1 LLAPGRSLSD
11 YDHEQEHEKA
21 ATRVRAPEF
30 PLLSCS
36 MSAIAV
42 APALVTDA
50 LTHRYGDRIALDRV
64 SLRVAPREIFG
75 LLGPNGGGKTTL
87 FRILST
93 LVRPDSGSASILGL
107 DLLRDTGALRS
118 RIGVVF
124 QAPSLDKK
132 LRVRENLEHQGHLY
146 GLAGAALRERID
158 HLLLEFNLRDRA
170 RDLVET
176 LSGGLQRR
184 VEIAKSL
191 LHRPEL
197 LLLDEPSTGLDP
209 GARIDLWQTL
219 YRLRDRQNVTVL
231 LTTHLMEEAERCDR
245 VAIIDHGRIVALNTP
260 DALRAEI
267 GGDVISAR
275 AKDAASLGERIA
287 TALAVE
293 VSVLNDEV
301 RIEHADG
308 SGFITRLLEAFPGE
322 IDSVTLAKPTLED
335 VFIARTGRHLSEDL

>member
-1 LLAPGRSLSD
+1 
-11 YDHEQEHEKA
+11 
-21 ATRVRAPEF
+21 
-30 PLLSCS
+30 
-36 MSAIAV
+36 MSAGAEIAL
-42 APALVTDA
+42 ALVTKK
-50 LTHRYGDRIALDRV
+50 LIHRYGERVALDQV
-64 SLRVAPREIFG
+64 SLKVASGEIFG

-93 LVRPDSGSASILGL
+93 LVRPTSGSARILGL
-107 DLLRDTGALRS
+107 DLGRETDALRS
-118 RIGVVF
+118 RLGVVF

-132 LRVRENLEHQGHLY
+132 LKVRENLAHQGHLY
-146 GLAGAALRERID
+146 GLAGAALRRRID

-170 RDLVET
+170 GDLVET

-191 LHRPEL
+191 LHHPEL

-219 YRLRDRQNVTVL
+219 YRLRDQQKVTVL

-245 VAIIDHGRIVALNTP
+245 VAIIDQGRIVAEGAPEN
-260 DALRAEI
+260 LRAEI

-275 AKDAASLGERIA
+275 SRDATSLGEKIVASLG
-287 TALAVE
+287 VE

-301 RIEHADG
+301 RIEHPDG
-308 SGFITRLLEAFPGE
+308 ASFIARLLQKFPGE
-322 IDSVTLAKPTLED
+322 INSVTLAKPTLED
-335 VFIARTGRHLSEDL
+335 LFIARTGHRLNEADAET

>member
-1 LLAPGRSLSD
+1 MVPSMQTHDHLAAALST
-11 YDHEQEHEKA
+11 KG
-21 ATRVRAPEF
+21 
-30 PLLSCS
+30 
-36 MSAIAV
+36 
-42 APALVTDA
+42 
-50 LTHRYGDRIALDRV
+50 LTHRYGDRLALDDV
-64 SLRVAPREIFG
+64 SLRVAAREIFG

-93 LVRPDSGSASILGL
+93 LVRPTSGTASILGL
-107 DLLRDTGALRS
+107 DLRRDVTALRA

-132 LRVRENLEHQGHLY
+132 LRVRENLAHQGHLY
-146 GLAGAALRERID
+146 GLSGAALQKRID
-158 HLLLEFNLRDRA
+158 HLLIEFNLRERA

-231 LTTHLMEEAERCDR
+231 MTTHLMEEAERCDR
-245 VAIIDHGRIVALNTP
+245 VAIIDQGRIVAEGTP
-260 DALRAEI
+260 EELRAEI

-275 AKDAASLGERIA
+275 SRDATSLGEKIA
-287 TALAVE
+287 DSLGLE
-293 VSVLNDEV
+293 VNVLNDEV
-301 RIEHADG
+301 RMEHPDG
-308 SGFITRLLEAFPGE
+308 ASFVARLAATFPGE

-335 VFIARTGRHLSEDL
+335 VFIAKTGRRLSEDEID

>member
-1 LLAPGRSLSD
+1 MHAP
-11 YDHEQEHEKA
+11 A
-21 ATRVRAPEF
+21 NA
-30 PLLSCS
+30 
-36 MSAIAV
+36 
-42 APALVTDA
+42 APALTTSE
-50 LTHRYGDRIALDRV
+50 LIHRYGERVALDRV
-64 SLRVAPREIFG
+64 SIRVAAGEIFG

-93 LVRPDSGSASILGL
+93 LVRPTSGSATILGL

-118 RIGVVF
+118 RLGVVF

-132 LRVRENLEHQGHLY
+132 LTVRENLAHQGHLY
-146 GLAGAALRERID
+146 GLARSALRERVD

-170 RDLVET
+170 GDLVET

-209 GARIDLWQTL
+209 GTRIDLWQTL
-219 YRLRDRQNVTVL
+219 YRLRDQQRVTAL

-245 VAIIDHGRIVALNTP
+245 VAIIDLGRIVAEGTP
-260 DALRAEI
+260 EELRAGI
-267 GGDVISAR
+267 GGEIVSAR
-275 AKDAASLGERIA
+275 SRDATSLGERIA
-287 TALAVE
+287 QSLGVE

-301 RIEHADG
+301 RIEQQDG
-308 SGFITRLLEAFPGE
+308 ASFITRLVAVFPGE

-335 VFIARTGRHLSEDL
+335 VFIARTGRRLSEGAED

>member
-1 LLAPGRSLSD
+1 MQVTD
-11 YDHEQEHEKA
+11 
-21 ATRVRAPEF
+21 V
-30 PLLSCS
+30 
-36 MSAIAV
+36 AV
-42 APALVTDA
+42 PALKTSE
-50 LTHRYGDRIALDRV
+50 LTHRYGDRVALDRV
-64 SLRVAPREIFG
+64 SLQVMAREIFG

-93 LVRPDSGSASILGL
+93 LVRPTSGSASILGL

-132 LRVRENLEHQGHLY
+132 LKVHENLSHQGRLY
-146 GLAGAALRERID
+146 GMAGAALRERIE
-158 HLLLEFNLRDRA
+158 HLLLEFNLCDRRD
-170 RDLVET
+170 DLVET

-191 LHRPEL
+191 LHSPEL

-219 YRLRDRQNVTVL
+219 YRLRDQQAVSIL

-245 VAIIDHGRIVALNTP
+245 VAIIDHGRIVASGAP
-260 DALRAEI
+260 EQLRAEI
-267 GGDVISAR
+267 GGDVVSAR
-275 AKDAASLGERIA
+275 SRDATSLGEKVARS
-287 TALAVE
+287 LGVE
-293 VSVLNDEV
+293 VNVLNDEV
-301 RIEHADG
+301 RIEQPDG
-308 SGFITRLLEAFPGE
+308 SAFITRLVQAFPGE

-335 VFIARTGRHLSEDL
+335 VFIARTGRRLSEGDKA

>member
-1 LLAPGRSLSD
+1 MHDIG
-11 YDHEQEHEKA
+11 KA
-21 ATRVRAPEF
+21 
-30 PLLSCS
+30 S
-36 MSAIAV
+36 
-42 APALVTDA
+42 PALAIDN
-50 LTHRYGDRIALDRV
+50 LTHRYGERVALERV
-64 SLRVAPREIFG
+64 SLRVAPGEIFG

-93 LVRPDSGSASILGL
+93 LVRPTSGSAEIFGL
-107 DLLRDTGALRS
+107 DLLRDTGALRH
-118 RIGVVF
+118 RLGVVF

-132 LRVRENLEHQGHLY
+132 LKVRENLAHQGHLY
-146 GLAGAALRERID
+146 GLAGAALRERVD

-170 RDLVET
+170 NDLAET

-191 LHRPEL
+191 LHRPEM

-219 YRLRDRQNVTVL
+219 YRLRDEQGVTVL

-245 VAIIDHGRIVALNTP
+245 VAIIDRGRIVAEGEP
-260 DALRAEI
+260 ESLRAAI
-267 GGDVISAR
+267 GGEVISAR
-275 AKDAASLGERIA
+275 SRNASSLGERI
-287 TALAVE
+287 TQSLGVE

-301 RIEHADG
+301 RIEQREGA
-308 SGFITRLLEAFPGE
+308 SFITRLVEAFPGE

-335 VFIARTGRHLSEDL
+335 VFIARTGRRLREEQEETAA

>member
-1 LLAPGRSLSD
+1 MVSSMQAH
-11 YDHEQEHEKA
+11 DH
-21 ATRVRAPEF
+21 
-30 PLLSCS
+30 L
-36 MSAIAV
+36 
-42 APALVTDA
+42 APALSTKG
-50 LTHRYGDRIALDRV
+50 LTHRYGDRLALDDV

-93 LVRPDSGSASILGL
+93 LVRPTSGTASILGL
-107 DLLRDTGALRS
+107 DLLRDTTALRA

-132 LRVRENLEHQGHLY
+132 LRVRENLAHQGHLY
-146 GLAGAALRERID
+146 GLSGAALHERID
-158 HLLLEFNLRDRA
+158 HLLIEFNLRDRA

-219 YRLRDRQNVTVL
+219 YRLRDQQNVTVL

-245 VAIIDHGRIVALNTP
+245 VAIIDQGRIVAKGTP
-260 DALRAEI
+260 EELRAEI

-275 AKDAASLGERIA
+275 SRDATSLGGKIA
-287 TALAVE
+287 DSLGVE
-293 VSVLNDEV
+293 VNVLNDEV
-301 RIEHADG
+301 RIEHPDG
-308 SGFITRLLEAFPGE
+308 AGFVARLAAAFPGE

-335 VFIARTGRHLSEDL
+335 VFIAKTGRRLSEDEIA

>member
-1 LLAPGRSLSD
+1 MPASENPASALT
-11 YDHEQEHEKA
+11 
-21 ATRVRAPEF
+21 TR
-30 PLLSCS
+30 
-36 MSAIAV
+36 
-42 APALVTDA
+42 D
-50 LTHRYGDRIALDRV
+50 LTHRYGDRVALDHF
-64 SLRVAPREIFG
+64 SLQVARREIFG

-93 LVRPDSGSASILGL
+93 LVRPTSGSASILGL
-107 DLLRDTGALRS
+107 DLLRDTGALRG

-132 LRVRENLEHQGHLY
+132 LKVRENLMHQGHLY

-170 RDLVET
+170 GDLVET

-219 YRLRDRQNVTVL
+219 YRLRDQQDVTVL

-245 VAIIDHGRIVALNTP
+245 VAIIDRGKIVASGP
-260 DALRAEI
+260 PEQLRAEI
-267 GGDVISAR
+267 GGDVVSAR
-275 AKDAASLGERIA
+275 SPDATSLGQRIVES
-287 TALAVE
+287 LAVE

-301 RIEHADG
+301 RIEQPDG
-308 SGFITRLLEAFPGE
+308 ASFIARLVAAFPGE

-335 VFIARTGRHLSEDL
+335 VFIAHTGRRLAEETS

>member
-1 LLAPGRSLSD
+1 MVLSMQASED
-11 YDHEQEHEKA
+11 A
-21 ATRVRAPEF
+21 
-30 PLLSCS
+30 
-36 MSAIAV
+36 
-42 APALVTDA
+42 APALATSG
-50 LTHRYGDRIALDRV
+50 LTHRYGDRLALDDV
-64 SLRVAPREIFG
+64 TLRVAPREIFG

-93 LVRPDSGSASILGL
+93 LVRPTSGSASILGF
-107 DLLRDTGALRS
+107 DLLRDPAALRS

-132 LRVRENLEHQGHLY
+132 LRVRENLAHQGHLY
-146 GLAGAALRERID
+146 GLSGSALRERID
-158 HLLLEFNLRDRA
+158 HLLIEFNLRDRA
-170 RDLVET
+170 RDLVEM

-209 GARIDLWQTL
+209 GARIDLWQTI
-219 YRLRDRQNVTVL
+219 YRLRDQQDVTVL

-245 VAIIDHGRIVALNTP
+245 IAIIDHGRIVALDTP
-260 DALRAEI
+260 EKLCAGI

-275 AKDAASLGERIA
+275 AKDPTSLAERIA
-287 TALAVE
+287 QSLGVE

-301 RIEHADG
+301 RIEQPDG
-308 SGFITRLLEAFPGE
+308 PSFIIRLLAAFPGE
-322 IDSVTLAKPTLED
+322 IDSVTLAKPTLKD
-335 VFIARTGRHLSEDL
+335 VFIAKTGRRLSEGDEKV

>member
-1 LLAPGRSLSD
+1 MTVT
-11 YDHEQEHEKA
+11 EIA
-21 ATRVRAPEF
+21 A
-30 PLLSCS
+30 S
-36 MSAIAV
+36 
-42 APALVTDA
+42 ALVTRE
-50 LTHRYGDRIALDRV
+50 LTHRYGDRLALDRV
-64 SLRVAPREIFG
+64 SLQVAPGEVFG

-93 LVRPDSGSASILGL
+93 LVRPTSGTATILGL
-107 DLLRDTGALRS
+107 DLLRDTGVLRS
-118 RIGVVF
+118 RLGVVF

-132 LRVRENLEHQGHLY
+132 LTVRENLAHQGHLY
-146 GLAGAALRERID
+146 GLIGSALRERID

-184 VEIAKSL
+184 VEIAKCL

-219 YRLRDRQNVTVL
+219 YRLRDQQAATIL

-245 VAIIDHGRIVALNTP
+245 VAIIDHGKIVAEGAP
-260 DALRAEI
+260 EALRAEI
-267 GGDVISAR
+267 GGEVISAR
-275 AKDAASLGERIA
+275 TKDATTLAERIVESLG
-287 TALAVE
+287 VE

-301 RIEHADG
+301 RIEQPEGA
-308 SGFITRLLEAFPGE
+308 SFIARLVEAFPGE

-335 VFIARTGRHLSEDL
+335 VFIAKTGRRLSEESEA

>member
-1 LLAPGRSLSD
+1 MVPSMQTHDHLAAALST
-11 YDHEQEHEKA
+11 KG
-21 ATRVRAPEF
+21 
-30 PLLSCS
+30 
-36 MSAIAV
+36 
-42 APALVTDA
+42 
-50 LTHRYGDRIALDRV
+50 LTHRYGDRLALDDV
-64 SLRVAPREIFG
+64 SLRVAAREIFG

-93 LVRPDSGSASILGL
+93 LVRPTSGTASILGL
-107 DLLRDTGALRS
+107 DLRRDVTALRA

-132 LRVRENLEHQGHLY
+132 LRVRENLAHQGHLY
-146 GLAGAALRERID
+146 GLSGAALQERID
-158 HLLLEFNLRDRA
+158 HLLIEFNLRERA

-219 YRLRDRQNVTVL
+219 YRLRDQQNVTVL
-231 LTTHLMEEAERCDR
+231 MTTHLMEEAERCDR
-245 VAIIDHGRIVALNTP
+245 VAIIDQGRIVAEGTP
-260 DALRAEI
+260 EELRAEI

-275 AKDAASLGERIA
+275 SRDATSLGEKIA
-287 TALAVE
+287 DSLGLE
-293 VSVLNDEV
+293 VNVLNDEV
-301 RIEHADG
+301 RMEHPDG
-308 SGFITRLLEAFPGE
+308 ASFVARLAATFPGE

-335 VFIARTGRHLSEDL
+335 VFIAKTGRRLSEDEID

>member
-1 LLAPGRSLSD
+1 MQAS
-11 YDHEQEHEKA
+11 EHA
-21 ATRVRAPEF
+21 SPALATRG
-30 PLLSCS
+30 
-36 MSAIAV
+36 
-42 APALVTDA
+42 
-50 LTHRYGDRIALDRV
+50 LTHRYGDRLALDDV
-64 SLRVAPREIFG
+64 SLRIAPREIFG

-87 FRILST
+87 FRTLST
-93 LVRPDSGSASILGL
+93 LIRPTTGSASILGL
-107 DLLRDTGALRS
+107 DLLRDTATLRS

-132 LRVRENLEHQGHLY
+132 LRVRENLVHQGHLY
-146 GLAGAALRERID
+146 GLSGAALRERID
-158 HLLLEFNLRDRA
+158 HLLIEFNLRDRA
-170 RDLVET
+170 PDLVET

-219 YRLRDRQNVTVL
+219 YRLRDQQDVTVL

-245 VAIIDHGRIVALNTP
+245 VAIIDHGRIVALDTP
-260 DALRAEI
+260 EKLCAGI

-275 AKDAASLGERIA
+275 AKDANSLAERIA
-287 TALAVE
+287 QSLGVE

-301 RIEHADG
+301 RIEQPEG
-308 SGFITRLLEAFPGE
+308 PSFIARLMAAFAGE
-322 IDSVTLAKPTLED
+322 IDSITLAKPTLED
-335 VFIARTGRHLSEDL
+335 VFIAKTGRRLSEENEKV

>member
-1 LLAPGRSLSD
+1 M
-11 YDHEQEHEKA
+11 A
-21 ATRVRAPEF
+21 ALET
-30 PLLSCS
+30 
-36 MSAIAV
+36 V
-42 APALVTDA
+42 APALVTSD
-50 LTHRYGDRIALDRV
+50 LTHRYGDRLALHAV

-93 LVRPDSGSASILGL
+93 LVRPTSGSASILGF
-107 DLLRDTGALRS
+107 DLVRESGALRS
-118 RIGVVF
+118 HLGVVF

-132 LRVRENLEHQGHLY
+132 LKVRENLAHQGHLY

-170 RDLVET
+170 HDLVET

-184 VEIAKSL
+184 VEIAKCL

-219 YRLRDRQNVTVL
+219 YRLRDQQGVTVL

-245 VAIIDHGRIVALNTP
+245 IAIIDRGRIVALDTP
-260 DALRAEI
+260 EALRAEI
-267 GGDVISAR
+267 GGEVISAR
-275 AKDAASLGERIA
+275 TKDATTLAQRIVESLG
-287 TALAVE
+287 VE

-301 RIEHADG
+301 RIEQPEGA
-308 SGFITRLLEAFPGE
+308 SCIARLVEAFPGE

-335 VFIARTGRHLSEDL
+335 VFIAKTGRRLSEESETM

>member
-1 LLAPGRSLSD
+1 MPDPA
-11 YDHEQEHEKA
+11 
-21 ATRVRAPEF
+21 F
-30 PLLSCS
+30 
-36 MSAIAV
+36 
-42 APALVTDA
+42 APALRTSE
-50 LTHRYGDRIALDRV
+50 LTHRYGDRVALDRV
-64 SLRVAPREIFG
+64 TLAVAPREIFG

-93 LVRPDSGSASILGL
+93 LVRPTSGSAEILGL
-107 DLLRDTGALRS
+107 DLLTATAALRS

-132 LRVRENLEHQGHLY
+132 LKVRENLAHQGRLY
-146 GLAGAALRERID
+146 GIAGRALRERID
-158 HLLLEFNLRDRA
+158 HLLLEFNLRERA
-170 RDLVET
+170 NDLVET

-184 VEIAKSL
+184 LEIAKSL

-219 YRLRDRQNVTVL
+219 YRLRDQQGVTVL

-245 VAIIDHGRIVALNTP
+245 VAIIDRGKIVALNTP
-260 DALRAEI
+260 NALRAEI
-267 GGDVISAR
+267 GGEVISAR
-275 AKDAASLGERIA
+275 TQDATSLGERIA
-287 TALAVE
+287 QSLGVE

-301 RIEHADG
+301 RIEHPEGAA
-308 SGFITRLLEAFPGE
+308 FIATLVGKFPGE

-335 VFIARTGRHLSEDL
+335 VFIARTGRRLEDGASL

>member
-1 LLAPGRSLSD
+1 MTVAENTATALTTSD
-11 YDHEQEHEKA
+11 
-21 ATRVRAPEF
+21 
-30 PLLSCS
+30 
-36 MSAIAV
+36 
-42 APALVTDA
+42 

-64 SLRVAPREIFG
+64 SLRIAPREIFG

-93 LVRPDSGSASILGL
+93 LVRPSDGSASILGL
-107 DLLRDTGALRS
+107 DLLRDTAVLRS

-132 LRVRENLEHQGHLY
+132 LRVRENLAHQGHLY
-146 GLAGAALRERID
+146 GLSGGALHERID
-158 HLLLEFNLRDRA
+158 HLLFEFNLRDRA

-219 YRLRDRQNVTVL
+219 YRLRDQQDVTVL

-245 VAIIDHGRIVALNTP
+245 VAIIDRGKIVALNMP

-275 AKDAASLGERIA
+275 TKDATSLGERIA
-287 TALAVE
+287 TTLEVE

-301 RIEHADG
+301 RIEHSDG
-308 SGFITRLLEAFPGE
+308 PAFITRLLESFPGE

-335 VFIARTGRHLSEDL
+335 VFIAKTGRRLSEEQADA

>member
-1 LLAPGRSLSD
+1 
-11 YDHEQEHEKA
+11 
-21 ATRVRAPEF
+21 
-30 PLLSCS
+30 
-36 MSAIAV
+36 MSAGAEIAL
-42 APALVTDA
+42 ALVTKE
-50 LTHRYGDRIALDRV
+50 LIHRYGERVALDQV
-64 SLRVAPREIFG
+64 SLKVASGEIFG

-93 LVRPDSGSASILGL
+93 LVRPTSGSARILGL
-107 DLLRDTGALRS
+107 DLGRETDALRS
-118 RIGVVF
+118 RLGVVF

-132 LRVRENLEHQGHLY
+132 LKVRENLAHQGHLY
-146 GLAGAALRERID
+146 GLAGAALRRRID

-170 RDLVET
+170 GDLVET

-191 LHRPEL
+191 LHHPEL

-219 YRLRDRQNVTVL
+219 YRLRDQQKVTVL

-245 VAIIDHGRIVALNTP
+245 VAIIDQGRIVAEGAPEN
-260 DALRAEI
+260 LRAEI

-275 AKDAASLGERIA
+275 SRDATSLGEKIAASLG
-287 TALAVE
+287 VE

-301 RIEHADG
+301 RIEHPDG
-308 SGFITRLLEAFPGE
+308 ASFIARLLQKFPGE
-322 IDSVTLAKPTLED
+322 INSVTLAKPTLED
-335 VFIARTGRHLSEDL
+335 LFIARTGHRLSEADAET